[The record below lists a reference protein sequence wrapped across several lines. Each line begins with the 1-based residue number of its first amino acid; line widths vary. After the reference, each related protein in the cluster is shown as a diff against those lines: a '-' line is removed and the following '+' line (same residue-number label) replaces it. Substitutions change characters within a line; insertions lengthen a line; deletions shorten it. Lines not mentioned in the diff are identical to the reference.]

1 MYPRRDCRIF
11 SFSIRKCP
19 FWTVLDFHSLHII
32 PLSEMTQPAI
42 APEKTEKKKDVT
54 KLMLKEDKSNILV
67 VMVNS
72 QYFENSNLDRS
83 ALNI

>member
-1 MYPRRDCRIF
+1 
-11 SFSIRKCP
+11 
-19 FWTVLDFHSLHII
+19 
-32 PLSEMTQPAI
+32 MTQPAI

-72 QYFENSNLDRS
+72 QYIENSNKEHSRPRHLQGNS
-83 ALNI
+83 ANTGLVGQA